1 MLRWAATFFLIAIIA
16 AMLGY
21 TNIAGSAMGIAKI
34 LFFLFLIPAIILL
47 VIGLFFVG
55 TRN

>member
-21 TNIAGSAMGIAKI
+21 TNIAGSAMGIAQI